1 MTLSLTR
8 RDFLRRAGYV
18 VSGAAMAST
27 IDKLS
32 IVNALAQPPSYRALV
47 CIFLNGGNDC
57 NNTLVPL
64 SAATDP
70 TGGYAAYQSQR
81 TSSGLAIA
89 QNKLLPLSPNPP
101 SGGGG
106 AYGLHTNLPELQQ
119 FWNQGK
125 LAIICNVGPL
135 VVPLTRQDYQQTN
148 KPRPYQLFSHSDQQ
162 QQWQNC
168 RSDVRTSTG
177 WGGRAADRLSDPA
190 ASFPLLTSIAGTP
203 TFTVGTVTSP
213 LAISPAPTPLNQI
226 LVLSGYGSAA
236 DEQARRMAF
245 DYLRTID
252 LGNSMVSASST
263 ITQKALVVSQA
274 LSVDPTLQTV
284 FPNTTLGNQLKQVAK
299 VIKANLTQSA
309 LGLNRQIFFCQ
320 LGGFDTHQN
329 EINTQGGPNGLLA
342 QVSQAMKAFYLA
354 TVELGIANQVTQFT
368 LSDFGRT
375 LQPSGTGV
383 GVVGTDHGWGSH
395 HFVLGGA
402 VNGSDF
408 YGMRGP
414 NGISYPKLQ
423 VNGPNDTD
431 NRGRWIPTTS
441 VEQYAATLATWF
453 GLSQD
458 DLSYV
463 FPLLKNFN
471 VSNLGFI

>member
-27 IDKLS
+27 IDKLTV
-32 IVNALAQPPSYRALV
+32 VNALAQPSSYRALV

-57 NNTLVPL
+57 NNTIVPL

-70 TGGYAAYQSQR
+70 TGGYAGYQGQR
-81 TSSGLAIA
+81 NTANGLGIA
-89 QNKLLPLSPNPP
+89 QNRLLQLAPNPP

-106 AYGLHTNLPELQQ
+106 AYGLHPNLPELQQ

-125 LAIICNVGPL
+125 LAVVCNVGPL
-135 VVPLTRQDYQQTN
+135 VVPLTRQDYQTG

-168 RSDVRTSTG
+168 RADVRTSTG
-177 WGGRAADRLSDPA
+177 WGGRAADRMSDPA
-190 ASFPLLTSIAGTP
+190 ASFPLLTSIGGTP
-203 TFTVGTVTSP
+203 TFTVGTVSSP
-213 LAISPAPTPLNQI
+213 LSISPAPTALNQI
-226 LVLSGYGSAA
+226 LVLSGYGTAA
-236 DEQARRMAF
+236 DEQARRMSF
-245 DYLRTID
+245 DYLRSID
-252 LGNSMVSASST
+252 LGNSLVSAAST
-263 ITQKALVVSQA
+263 VTQKALVISQA
-274 LSVDPTLQTV
+274 LSVDPTIQTV
-284 FPNTTLGNQLKQVAK
+284 FPNSGLGNQLKQVAK

-320 LGGFDTHQN
+320 LGGFDTHQ
-329 EINTQGGPNGLLA
+329 TQISNQASLL
-342 QVSQAMKAFYLA
+342 QQLSQAMKAFYTA
-354 TVELGIANQVTQFT
+354 SVELKIADQVTQFT

-375 LQPSGTGV
+375 LQPSGSGAA
-383 GVVGTDHGWGSH
+383 VVGSDHGWGSH

-414 NGISYPKLQ
+414 NGIPYPKLQ
-423 VNGPNDTD
+423 INGPNDTD

-453 GLSQD
+453 GLAQQD
-458 DLSYV
+458 QSYV
-463 FPLLKNFN
+463 FPLLGNFSR
-471 VSNLGFI
+471 SNLGFV